1 MFEQISQGKIASLSV
16 VIKTDVHG
24 SAEAIDD
31 SIMKLSTNEVKAQAL
46 FKGVGAITEGDIALA
61 SSSKGFVIGFN
72 VRAIP
77 QARDMAKREGV
88 DIRYYSIIYELIDD
102 IKKLMGGLLKPDI
115 KEKITGNVEVR
126 EVFSISKVGN
136 IAGCYVK
143 EGLIKRTSK
152 IRILR
157 DNVVIHNGN
166 IGSLKRFKDEVK
178 EAQQG
183 YECGI
188 MIRDFSDIKV
198 NDIIE
203 TYELTE
209 KARKL

>member
-1 MFEQISQGKIASLSV
+1 VFE
-16 VIKTDVHG
+16 
-24 SAEAIDD
+24 
-31 SIMKLSTNEVKAQAL
+31 
-46 FKGVGAITEGDIALA
+46 GVGAITESDIALA

-72 VRAIP
+72 VRAMP
-77 QARDMAKREGV
+77 QARDVAKRNGV
-88 DIRYYSIIYELIDD
+88 DIRYYSIIYELVDD

-126 EVFSISKVGN
+126 EVFSNSKMGN

-143 EGLIKRTSK
+143 EGLIKGNSK

-157 DNVVIHNGN
+157 DNIVIHDGT

-178 EAQQG
+178 EVKQG
-183 YECGI
+183 YECGV
-188 MIRDFSDIKV
+188 MIEDFKDIKM

-203 TYELTE
+203 TYELVE
-209 KARKL
+209 QPRKF